1 MNINA
6 PRYLLAVTCLA
17 AGLAGRI
24 AYADATAPATG
35 AVAGPQW
42 DGGHRHDGGGF
53 RQVLDQ
59 LDLTP
64 EQQTQV
70 KAIMTQAKSQLQ
82 TLHGSMSTDQLALA
96 AASPNDP
103 NYPALLATAKANAA
117 ALIQF
122 ESDLKTQV
130 YAVLSPAQIARI
142 PAIVAA
148 ERAVQ
153 EARIS
158 AWRSK
163 AAPRT

>member
-1 MNINA
+1 MNMIS
-6 PRYLLAVTCLA
+6 PRYLLAVVWLS
-17 AGLAGRI
+17 AGLAGRP
-24 AYADATAPATG
+24 AFADTTAPTTSG
-35 AVAGPQW
+35 VAGQQW
-42 DGGHRHDGGGF
+42 EGGHRHDSGL

-70 KAIMTQAKSQLQ
+70 KAIMAQAKARLQ
-82 TLHGSMSTDQLALA
+82 TLRGAMNTDQFALA

-103 NYPALLATAKANAA
+103 AYPALLATAKENAA

-122 ESDLKTQV
+122 ESDLRTQV
-130 YAVLSPAQIARI
+130 YAVLTPAQAAHI

-148 ERAVQ
+148 ERAAQ
-153 EARIS
+153 EARSS

-163 AAPRT
+163 VAPRT